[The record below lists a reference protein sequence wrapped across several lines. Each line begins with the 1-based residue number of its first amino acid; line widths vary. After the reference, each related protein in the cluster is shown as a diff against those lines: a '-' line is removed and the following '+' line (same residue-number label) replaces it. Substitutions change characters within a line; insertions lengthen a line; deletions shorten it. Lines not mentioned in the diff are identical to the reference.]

1 MYLNPKRPRL
11 TKLKEKLKANFSI
24 ELKLI
29 RFGFDFGHEE
39 IEANSI
45 QLIYRTVFVFYF
57 LAKERKR

>member
-1 MYLNPKRPRL
+1 MPYRKF
-11 TKLKEKLKANFSI
+11 LKPICDIEI

-29 RFGFDFGHEE
+29 RFGFDFGYEE